1 MTLNFTKMKRTSP
14 KKASRQL
21 SVPVSVKINPK
32 WAWHHRFL
40 LALRERLLR
49 ERGDRLA
56 EASQPLE
63 PHSMDMADSATDE
76 FDHGMALSA
85 LSAKQEALFEIE
97 EALRR
102 ISDGTYGVCEE
113 TGKPISSAR
122 LRAIPWAR
130 FSKEVEERLEAGH
143 VVNHAR
149 LGEVASVRGPEV
161 LSLEAVEEPEQEAT
175 EVTSME
181 EMLWQ
186 GESPPSRQ
194 FGTSSASSASSN
206 NRKRTRGAR
215 GIK

>member
-1 MTLNFTKMKRTSP
+1 MKRASP

-21 SVPVSVKINPK
+21 SVPASVKINPK

-40 LALRERLLR
+40 LTLRERLLR
-49 ERGDRLA
+49 ERGNRLA
-56 EASQPLE
+56 EVSQPLE

-76 FDHGMALSA
+76 FDHGMALSE
-85 LSAKQEALFEIE
+85 LSAKQDALFEIE

-102 ISDGTYGVCEE
+102 IADGTYGVCEE

-122 LRAIPWAR
+122 LRAIPWTR

-161 LSLEAVEEPEQEAT
+161 SSLEAVEEPEQETPEAA
-175 EVTSME
+175 SKE

-186 GESPPSRQ
+186 GDSPPTRQ
-194 FGTSSASSASSN
+194 LGTSRASSN
-206 NRKRTRGAR
+206 NRKRTRSAR